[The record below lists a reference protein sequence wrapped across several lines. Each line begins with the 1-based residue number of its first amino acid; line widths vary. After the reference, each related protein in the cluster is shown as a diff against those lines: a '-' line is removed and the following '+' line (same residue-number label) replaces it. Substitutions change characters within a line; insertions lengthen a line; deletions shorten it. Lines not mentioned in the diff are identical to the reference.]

1 MYIILSTKEESAI
14 ETIIRE
20 NGGSKMKKILS
31 LLLIGV
37 MLFSFTACSST
48 PPEEG
53 QNTPE
58 KESIKVGIVLSTG
71 GLGDQN
77 FNDMAYAGLLRAQ
90 EELGIEFDYVEPA
103 SVSDF
108 IPQHRIFAESE
119 EYDLIIA
126 LASDQT
132 EAVEEIVRDFPE
144 QKISFIDATV
154 DLPNVSTISTK
165 WQEQTFLAGVIAGLG
180 TQSDLEK
187 ANAEN
192 AVGVIL
198 GMDNPNLREGVV
210 GFEAGVRYVNPGAEV
225 LQATVGDFN
234 DPGKAKEIAL
244 SMYNRGADFIQH
256 IAGASGLGVFNAAKE
271 ANKYVFGVGG
281 NQNAIEPDFI
291 VATSIRNVDE
301 MVYNEVKSFIEGTW
315 KQGVHISGIK
325 EGSVGYSVENSNIML
340 PEEILAVVEDVK
352 AKIVSGELVPC
363 NDADKL
369 EEWVSQNQYNK

>member
-1 MYIILSTKEESAI
+1 
-14 ETIIRE
+14 
-20 NGGSKMKKILS
+20 MKKILS
-31 LLLIGV
+31 LLLVVV
-37 MLFSFTACSST
+37 MLFSFTACSSDT
-48 PPEEG
+48 TENE
-53 QNTPE
+53 QNVAE
-58 KESIKVGIVLSTG
+58 KDAIKVGIVLSTG
-71 GLGDQN
+71 GLGDKN

-108 IPQHRIFAESE
+108 IPQHRMFAESE

-132 EAVEEIVRDFPE
+132 EAVEEITRDFPE
-144 QKISFIDATV
+144 QKVSFIDATA
-154 DLPNVSTISTK
+154 DITNVSTISTK

-187 ANAEN
+187 ATAEN
-192 AVGVIL
+192 VVGVIL
-198 GMDNPNLREGVV
+198 GMDNPNLRAGVV
-210 GFEAGVRYVNPGAEV
+210 GFEAGVRYVNPETEV

-271 ANKYVFGVGG
+271 ADRYVFGVGG
-281 NQNAIEPDFI
+281 NQNAIEPDYI

-301 MVYNEVKSFIEGTW
+301 MVYNEVESFINGTW
-315 KQGVHISGIK
+315 KEGVHISGIK
-325 EGSVGYSVENSNIML
+325 EGSVGYSVDGSNVELSQEIL
-340 PEEILAVVEDVK
+340 DTVEEIK

-363 NDADKL
+363 DDAEKL
-369 EEWVSQNQYNK
+369 EEWVSQNQYTK